1 MEQLLEDER
10 RLPTAN
16 ETQIKILVDL
26 IDTPVGRMVV
36 CATGQGICLLEFLK
50 DEATQINFSYLEKR
64 LNGRVVTGTN
74 RHIVQVKQ
82 ELNEYFSG
90 ERIHFDVSL
99 NLMGTEF
106 QLLVWEAL
114 RKIPFGKTTTY
125 LQQAVNIGNDK
136 AVRAVAS
143 ANGKNKIAIIIPC
156 HRVIGAN
163 GKLSGYA
170 WGIDRKKW
178 LLNFEK
184 KTNGNSVPQLFDELD
199 WIV

>member
-1 MEQLLEDER
+1 MEHLLQGEGQLTTYNGI
-10 RLPTAN
+10 PH
-16 ETQIKILVDL
+16 QILADF

-36 CATGQGICLLEFLK
+36 CATVYGICLLEFLK
-50 DEATQINFSYLEKR
+50 DEGVQFDFNYLEKR
-64 LNGRVVTGTN
+64 FNGRVVPGTN
-74 RHIVQVKQ
+74 SHIAQVKQ

-114 RKIPFGKTTTY
+114 RKIPYGKTITY

-136 AVRAVAS
+136 AVRSVAS

-156 HRVIGAN
+156 HRVIGSD

-170 WGIDRKKW
+170 WGIERKKW
-178 LLNFEK
+178 LMKFERK
-184 KTNGNSVPQLFDELD
+184 KIGNSVPQLFDELD

>member
-1 MEQLLEDER
+1 MEQLFQGEGQL
-10 RLPTAN
+10 TTSN
-16 ETQIKILVDL
+16 EIPHQILADL

-50 DEATQINFSYLEKR
+50 DEGVQFDFNYLEKR
-64 LNGRVVTGTN
+64 LNGRVVPGIN
-74 RHIVQVKQ
+74 SHIVQVKQ

-90 ERIHFDVSL
+90 ERIHFDVPLHPVGS
-99 NLMGTEF
+99 EF
-106 QLLVWEAL
+106 QLLAWEAL

-125 LQQAVNIGNDK
+125 LQQAVNLGNDK
-136 AVRAVAS
+136 SVRAVAS

-184 KTNGNSVPQLFDELD
+184 KKTGNSVPHLFDELD
-199 WIV
+199 WIL